1 MEILVLGG
9 SHFVGRH
16 LVDAARAAGHTV
28 TVFNRGRT
36 PLPWDDVEQLIGDRE
51 QGDLESLRGR
61 DWDAC
66 LDVNGYLPQYV
77 RASAEL
83 LADRVAR
90 YAFISPASVYVI
102 PG

>member
-1 MEILVLGG
+1 MQILVLGG
-9 SHFVGRH
+9 THFVGRH

-61 DWDAC
+61 TWDAC
-66 LDVNGYLPQYV
+66 LDVHG
-77 RASAEL
+77 
-83 LADRVAR
+83 
-90 YAFISPASVYVI
+90 
-102 PG
+102 